1 MAFPFLTSLRA
12 TLGRRVASI
21 AVVAATVALT
31 LSSCEK
37 LQEGVVNV
45 IEFPEHEPRLAVTM
59 FVSPGDTAIYATV
72 YQSAGVTD
80 TAGSVPLKH
89 ATVALMQGSTVLAQ
103 GDSTNWAE
111 PDPWSSFYSGP
122 LMKMNLDQPLELQPG
137 AIALVVDASPTFEP
151 LVVMEEV
158 PEEPVFEYVFEPY
171 ADSVDEGWG
180 YVYYQHRVTLDL
192 VNRPGVRDDYMISVE
207 VKEVF
212 EGAQWYNMANP
223 AYPDPR
229 MEYNSGCGCL
239 LATDSGEDNV
249 SLVNLVLESNA
260 GSPDFPIE
268 GEMRIRVRR
277 PTASLANH
285 FRSVDAYYG
294 ASGNPFAEPTSI
306 QGNIPEGFGIFG
318 VTTEVVV
325 PL

>member
-1 MAFPFLTSLRA
+1 MALPFLTPHRA
-12 TLGRRVASI
+12 TFGRRTASI
-21 AVVAATVALT
+21 AAVTAAVALT
-31 LSSCEK
+31 LPSCEK

-59 FVSPGDTAIYATV
+59 FVSPGDTVLFATV
-72 YQSAGVTD
+72 YKSAGVTD
-80 TAGSVPLKH
+80 SAGSIPLKH
-89 ATVALMQGSTVLAQ
+89 ASVSLMQGSTMLVQ
-103 GDSTNWAE
+103 GDSSNWSE
-111 PDPWSSFYSGP
+111 YPSGPWMSSP

-151 LVVMEEV
+151 LVVVEDL
-158 PEEPVFEYVFEPY
+158 PEEPNFEYLFEPF
-171 ADSVDEGWG
+171 ADSIDEGWG
-180 YVYYQHRVTLDL
+180 YVYYQHRTTLDL
-192 VNRPGVRDDYMISVE
+192 ENRPGQRDDYMISLE
-207 VKEVF
+207 IKEDF
-212 EGAQWYNMANP
+212 EGAQWYNWANP
-223 AYPDPR
+223 AFPDPR
-229 MEYNSGCGCL
+229 LEYNSGCGCL

-249 SLVNLVLESNA
+249 SLANLVLESYA
-260 GSPDFPIE
+260 GSPEFPIE

-294 ASGNPFAEPTSI
+294 AIDNPFAEPASI

>member
-1 MAFPFLTSLRA
+1 MAFPFLTSLR
-12 TLGRRVASI
+12 GVSRRPKK
-21 AVVAATVALT
+21 AVVAVAAAVAVT
-31 LSSCEK
+31 LPSCEK

-59 FVSPGDTAIYATV
+59 FVSPGDTVVYATV

-80 TAGSVPLKH
+80 TSGSVPLKH
-89 ATVALMQGSTVLAQ
+89 AAVALMQGSTVLVQ
-103 GDSTNWAE
+103 GDSTNWAD
-111 PDPWSSFYSGP
+111 PDPWNSWYSGP
-122 LMKMNLDQPLELQPG
+122 LMKINLDEPLGIQHG
-137 AIALVVDASPTFEP
+137 ALALVVDASPTFEP
-151 LVVMEEV
+151 LVVTEEV
-158 PEEPVFEYVFEPY
+158 PEEPVFDYVFEAY

-180 YVYYQHRVTLDL
+180 YVYYNHRVTLDFE
-192 VNRPGVRDDYMISVE
+192 NRPGVRDDYMISVE

-223 AYPDPR
+223 AFPDPR
-229 MEYNSGCGCL
+229 MEYNSGCACL

-249 SLVNLVLESNA
+249 SLANLVLESYA
-260 GSPDFPIE
+260 GSSDYPIE

-277 PTASLANH
+277 PTAALANH

-294 ASGNPFAEPTSI
+294 ALDNPFAEPTSI
-306 QGNIPEGFGIFG
+306 QGNIPDGFGIFG

>member
-1 MAFPFLTSLRA
+1 MAFPLLTSFF
-12 TLGRRVASI
+12 VASRRRM
-21 AVVAATVALT
+21 AALVAVAAAVAVILP
-31 LSSCEK
+31 SCEK

-59 FVSPGDTAIYATV
+59 FVSPGDTAVYATV

-80 TAGSVPLKH
+80 TAGSLPLKH
-89 ATVALMQGSTVLAQ
+89 ATVALMQGSTVLVE
-103 GDSTNWAE
+103 GDSTNWAD
-111 PDPWSSFYSGP
+111 PDPWSSWYTGP
-122 LMKMNLDQPLELQPG
+122 VMKLNLDEPLELQPG

-151 LVVMEEV
+151 LVVIEEV
-158 PEEPVFEYVFEPY
+158 PEEPVFEYVFEAF

-180 YVYYQHRVTLDL
+180 YVYYNHRVTLDL

-207 VKEVF
+207 VKEGF
-212 EGAQWYNMANP
+212 EGEGWYNMANP
-223 AYPDPR
+223 AFPDPR
-229 MEYNSGCGCL
+229 LEYNSGCGCL

-249 SLVNLVLESNA
+249 SMANLVLESYA
-260 GSPDFPIE
+260 GSPEFPIE
-268 GEMRIRVRR
+268 GDLRIRVRR
-277 PTASLANH
+277 PTAALANH

-294 ASGNPFAEPTSI
+294 ALDNPFAEPTSI
-306 QGNIPEGFGIFG
+306 QGNIPDGFGIFG